1 MAVKIRT
8 HFGSMA
14 LPLAIRMIWAC
25 QKSLESAQIFK
36 KRKTEMP
43 DMEDQQRGHRGM
55 ATVSNIQLGA
65 PGASSLTET
74 ACGNFC
80 NEHF

>member
-36 KRKTEMP
+36 KGKTEMP
-43 DMEDQQRGHRGM
+43 DMEDQ
-55 ATVSNIQLGA
+55 
-65 PGASSLTET
+65 
-74 ACGNFC
+74 
-80 NEHF
+80 